1 MICDESAEPPT
12 FARAGAERWMRR
24 KVVMNGVG
32 RCESLVR
39 VGDSHPPFDDGLEL
53 GVSWR
58 YDGRGKVDVGI
69 SRVVSKCTR
78 QREDKVTRS
87 GLSVWLPSTLVLS
100 RSMLPTHTLDH
111 STICIHLVETS

>member
-32 RCESLVR
+32 RCERLVR
-39 VGDSHPPFDDGLEL
+39 VGDSHPPFDDDLEL

-78 QREDKVTRS
+78 QREEKVTRS
-87 GLSVWLPSTLVLS
+87 GLCVAAEYTSVVTVDVA
-100 RSMLPTHTLDH
+100 HT
-111 STICIHLVETS
+111 